1 MDFFTQQEKARRKTG
16 LLVVSF
22 TCAVVLIIA
31 ALYAAVV
38 GILYFNKMIADPM
51 QPELL
56 VGIIALVLAIVFG
69 GTFFK
74 MRQLRKG
81 GSAVA
86 ELLGGKPVDPNTRD
100 LKEKQ
105 LLNVVEEMAIASG
118 TPMPQ
123 VYILEESGIN
133 AFAAGWSTS
142 DSAVCVTRGSL
153 KILSR
158 DELQGVIAHE
168 FSHVLNGDMRLN
180 IRLMGIIFGILVI
193 GQIGYWVL
201 RGAGR
206 GRVGGGSKGKG
217 GGAAVIFLI
226 ALSLLVIGYIGVF
239 FGNLIQAA
247 VSRAREYLADSS
259 AVQFTRNPSGIGG
272 ALKKIGGLADGS
284 RIMHHNASQASH
296 FFFANG
302 LSGFWS
308 SVFATHPP
316 LDKRIR
322 AIEPGFDGEFP
333 TVLPIAPA
341 AAGQAAPVQ
350 LRQQPQKT
358 AARPLQLDPAM
369 LLAGVGSLSQQ
380 HVAYSAALINAIPN
394 QVRLAMMDKNGAQA
408 VIFSLLLSKESAIRN
423 AQLTAI
429 DKVLPAIA
437 LRMPEIEPHMNAIER
452 KFSMPICTL
461 AVNSLKNITP
471 SDYPVFIAALK
482 SLIEADNRIELFEY
496 MIQRMVKRNLE
507 PQFVKNVQPKR
518 SISSIAPVTADCGAI
533 FSILAWETSTTDGEA
548 AQAFGRGAAFFK
560 DARLSLVTKE
570 KCSLQKLDDALGR
583 LDQLV
588 PLLKRQLLSA
598 CFAIVSADDIITVH
612 EAEYLRVIA
621 DSLGC
626 PMPVIIPRQE

>member
-1 MDFFTQQEKARRKTG
+1 
-16 LLVVSF
+16 
-22 TCAVVLIIA
+22 
-31 ALYAAVV
+31 
-38 GILYFNKMIADPM
+38 
-51 QPELL
+51 
-56 VGIIALVLAIVFG
+56 
-69 GTFFK
+69 
-74 MRQLRKG
+74 
-81 GSAVA
+81 
-86 ELLGGKPVDPNTRD
+86 
-100 LKEKQ
+100 
-105 LLNVVEEMAIASG
+105 
-118 TPMPQ
+118 MPQ

-206 GRVGGGSKGKG
+206 GRVRVGSKGKG
-217 GGAAVIFLI
+217 GGAGVIFLI
-226 ALSLLVIGYIGVF
+226 ALALLVIGYIGVF

-272 ALKKIGGLADGS
+272 ALKKIGGLSDGS
-284 RIMHHNASQASH
+284 RIMHHNASQARH

-333 TVLPIAPA
+333 TVLPVAPA
-341 AAGQAAPVQ
+341 AQAAPVQ

-358 AARPLQLDPAM
+358 AARSLQLDPAM
-369 LLAGVGSLSQQ
+369 LLAGVGTLSQQ

-408 VIFSLLLSKESAIRN
+408 VIFSLLLSRESAVRQ
-423 AQLTAI
+423 AQLAAI

-437 LRMPEIEPHMNAIER
+437 LRMSEIEPHMNAIER

-471 SDYPVFIAALK
+471 SDYPVFVAALK

-496 MIQRMVKRNLE
+496 MIQRMVRRNLE

-518 SISSIAPVTADCGAI
+518 PISSIAPVTADCETI
-533 FSILAWETSTTDGEA
+533 FSILAWETSKTDEEA
-548 AQAFGRGAAFFK
+548 SQAFCRGAAFFK
-560 DARLSLVTKE
+560 DTRLALVTKE

-588 PLLKRQLLSA
+588 PLQKRQLLSA
-598 CFAIVSADDIITVH
+598 CFAIVSADNVITVH

-626 PMPVIIPRQE
+626 PMPVIIPRS